1 MLGALASVTT
11 NWQTAKI
18 STNLPLSMLGGKPTR
33 FSPHP
38 QTATLTHSGFS
49 PKFLTEQVSKLVK
62 QFLLLS
68 LVRTLGD
75 FIVVAK
81 SFEIFEPLLYGLRIE
96 RFRFKGQCRLSRR
109 RAAKILFRSRFTRS
123 PAEPSFGRKIIV

>member
-1 MLGALASVTT
+1 
-11 NWQTAKI
+11 
-18 STNLPLSMLGGKPTR
+18 MLGGKPTR

-68 LVRTLGD
+68 LIRTLGD

-81 SFEIFEPLLYGLRIE
+81 SFEIFEPLLYGSRIE
-96 RFRFKGQCRLSRR
+96 RLGL
-109 RAAKILFRSRFTRS
+109 
-123 PAEPSFGRKIIV
+123 